1 MRERSISSYLAK
13 NILANFE
20 FGYPFSLNAIVQT
33 RYRTAT
39 EATEKL

>member
-20 FGYPFSLNAIVQT
+20 FGYSFSLNAIAQT

-39 EATEKL
+39 QAEKKL